1 MQSRPDG
8 NISDLGSV
16 EDAAHLQLRLE
27 LKACL
32 AERDRAIAERDA
44 AIAKAIA
51 ERDAAIA
58 ERDAAAKAIAERDAA
73 FAERDAAASLAAELR
88 TEVRSRQSK
97 SLQAEAKMDQMRCT
111 IRAAQARE
119 SRRVLRDFRPPR
131 GEFQID
137 PNYAV
142 PSNISERGALE
153 KQVMSTDSISRENS
167 SQPAGSTL
175 GHRVQKKSR
184 LMNIAETNTTFK
196 PTARRKM
203 LTETLLGG
211 SNTAQETKSK
221 SSGAFRIQDSSRTK
235 PWDGLLPS

>member
-8 NISDLGSV
+8 DISELGSV

-32 AERDRAIAERDA
+32 AERDRAISA
-44 AIAKAIA
+44 ASAAAKASA
-51 ERDAAIA
+51 EKDA
-58 ERDAAAKAIAERDAA
+58 AAAKAIAERDAA
-73 FAERDAAASLAAELR
+73 IAERDAAASLAAELR

-119 SRRVLRDFRPPR
+119 SRRVLRDLRPPR

-153 KQVMSTDSISRENS
+153 KQVMSTDSISQENS

-196 PTARRKM
+196 PTARRKN
-203 LTETLLGG
+203 EDGDFVGG

-221 SSGAFRIQDSSRTK
+221 SSGAFRIQDSSRTQ